1 MLAANVNIGA
11 MFLMRHEWYCD
22 TTKR

>member
-22 TTKR
+22 TTKW